1 MRQHFKER
9 KNKGGRGGSGGER
22 ELKKKKKTNIN
33 REKKERK
40 EVIEFFCLYG
50 KLVKQ
55 KERYIF
61 QFQFIEKRYTFFS
74 KKCKFF
80 FPFFG
85 ERSFAPRSRREQPLG

>member
-1 MRQHFKER
+1 MGQHFKQR
-9 KNKGGRGGSGGER
+9 KNKGGGGEWGGKR
-22 ELKKKKKTNIN
+22 IKKKKKTNIN

-40 EVIEFFCLYG
+40 EVIECFCFYG

-61 QFQFIEKRYTFFS
+61 QFQFIEKHYTFFS

-80 FPFFG
+80 FRFFG